1 VFLGAELSLADRAKS
16 AEDLSH
22 SKINDQ
28 NLYFHFYLPSFS
40 QIILSS
46 RRKLRMLSLN
56 PSRILKAQRSVVLG
70 WKALSSVAS
79 QYDVVI
85 VGGGP
90 GL

>member
-1 VFLGAELSLADRAKS
+1 MSIVNM
-16 AEDLSH
+16 
-22 SKINDQ
+22 IDQ
-28 NLYFHFYLPSFS
+28 NLYFQFYSPSFS
-40 QIILSS
+40 QVNLNC
-46 RRKLRMLSLN
+46 RRKLKMLSLN

-70 WKALSSVAS
+70 SKALSSVAS